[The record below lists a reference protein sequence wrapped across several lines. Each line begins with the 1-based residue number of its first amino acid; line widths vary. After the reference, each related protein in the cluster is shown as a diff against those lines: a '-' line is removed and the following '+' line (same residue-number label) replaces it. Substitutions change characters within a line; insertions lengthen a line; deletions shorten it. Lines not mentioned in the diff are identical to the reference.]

1 MKSTLD
7 EQISAVAQ
15 ASDIID
21 IIGDHITLDKINET
35 AWRGMCPFH
44 RDKSPRF
51 HVSPKKQA
59 YYCFG
64 CNAGGSVFKFVMEYE
79 RVDFATALHRVALRV
94 ARKYRILSDVIGIRH
109 KASGLLADYA
119 AAQSAELKA
128 NIDWELHLLHHEAA
142 HRDASLAQEIEKA
155 HWNASLR
162 EE

>member
-1 MKSTLD
+1 MQSTLD

-35 AWRGMCPFH
+35 GWRGLCPFH
-44 RDKSPRF
+44 RDESPKL

-59 YYCFG
+59 YYCLG
-64 CNAGGSVFKFVMEYE
+64 CGAGGSVFKFVMEYE
-79 RVDFATALHRVALRV
+79 RVDFATAVHRIALRV
-94 ARKYRILSDVIGIRH
+94 ARKYRVLSDVIGIRH

-119 AAQSAELKA
+119 AAQSAELRE
-128 NIDWELHLLHHEAA
+128 NLDWELHLLQHEAT
-142 HRDASLAQEIEKA
+142 HRDAGLAQEIEKA
-155 HWNASLR
+155 HWRASLR

>member
-7 EQISAVAQ
+7 EHIEAVAQ

-21 IIGDHITLDKINET
+21 IIGDRVTLDKVNEIS
-35 AWRGMCPFH
+35 WRGFCPFH
-44 RDKSPRF
+44 RDDSPKF

-79 RVDFATALHRVALRV
+79 RVDFATAVHRIALRA

-119 AAQSAELKA
+119 AAQCAEVRA
-128 NIDWELHLLHHEAA
+128 GIDWELHLLQHEAA

-155 HWNASLR
+155 HWGASLR